1 MKEEVRNILVGM
13 VTLVVLVFAA
23 GLSFSSS
30 KIEAPTGVTII
41 AEFSQID
48 GLTVGNEVRMSGI
61 KIGEVTKLSLGG
73 NFTAVVD
80 LRIDAAIQIPEDTA
94 AKILTDGLFG
104 SKHVM
109 LDPGGSEDY
118 FKTGDKF
125 EVTQDSVV
133 VQDLLDQII
142 GEAKS
147 NRAKRNMSK

>member
-1 MKEEVRNILVGM
+1 MKEEVRNVVVGM

-23 GLSFSSS
+23 VLSFSSS
-30 KIEAPTGVTII
+30 NIETPTGVTVI

-48 GLTVGNEVRMSGI
+48 GLNLGDEVRMSGI
-61 KIGEVTKLSLGG
+61 KIGEVTKLSLEE
-73 NFTAVVD
+73 NFTAAVH
-80 LRIDAAIQIPEDTA
+80 LRIDADIKIPNDTA

-109 LDPGGSEDY
+109 LDPGGAEEY
-118 FKTGDKF
+118 FENGDKF

-133 VQDLLDQII
+133 VQDLLEQII

-147 NRAKRNMSK
+147 IRAKRQMQK